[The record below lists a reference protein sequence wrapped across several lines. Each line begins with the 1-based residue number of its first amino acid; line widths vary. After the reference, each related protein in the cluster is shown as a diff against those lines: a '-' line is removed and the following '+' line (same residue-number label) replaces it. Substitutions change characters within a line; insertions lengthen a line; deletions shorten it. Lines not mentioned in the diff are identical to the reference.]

1 MKRIGNYLLINLFI
15 GLTFLIIACSNDDAE
30 TTVSELEKARMEYEK
45 LKANPS
51 FIELAFPEDDP
62 GPPFYAR
69 IAVLGPDVLLM
80 ESNGTVV
87 IPMMRQVECIDPEFN
102 LLDLYHVPNGF
113 FCPLTLSGRGLIE
126 PNAPMGTF
134 PAIAYGEGSNMPV
147 WFVDSGLLA
156 NAMAD
161 GVLTLP
167 ELEALNPRK
176 GVASRYEEYN
186 KPRSEED
193 YLLVIE
199 SEGTMSGTNQK
210 FEYKVISRT
219 KARQDVELRI
229 W

>member
-1 MKRIGNYLLINLFI
+1 MKRNIYSLPIVTLTVLMLLVVS
-15 GLTFLIIACSNDDAE
+15 CSEDDKMPMP
-30 TTVSELEKARMEYEK
+30 SELEKARMDYEQM
-45 LKANPS
+45 KANPT
-51 FIELAFPEDDP
+51 FVELAFPEDDP

-113 FCPLTLSGRGLIE
+113 FCPLTLAGRGLIE

-134 PAIAYGEGSNMPV
+134 PAIAYGAGSNMPV
-147 WFVDSGLLA
+147 WFVESGPLSS
-156 NAMAD
+156 AMAD

-199 SEGTMSGTNQK
+199 SEGTIPGTNQR

>member
-1 MKRIGNYLLINLFI
+1 MYRIKNYLSIKLFVGI
-15 GLTFLIIACSNDDAE
+15 SFLFLACANNDAE
-30 TTVSELEKARMEYEK
+30 PVLSELEKARLEYERM
-45 LKANPS
+45 KANPA
-51 FIELAFPEDDP
+51 FIELAFPADDP

-69 IAVLGPDVLLM
+69 IAVLGPDALLM
-80 ESNGTVV
+80 ESNGRVV

-113 FCPLTLSGRGLIE
+113 FCPLTLAGKGLIE
-126 PNAPMGTF
+126 PDAPMGTF
-134 PAIAYGEGSNMPV
+134 PAIAYGGGTNMPV
-147 WFVDSGLLA
+147 WFVDKNLLA
-156 NAMAD
+156 TAMAD
-161 GVLTLP
+161 GILTLP
-167 ELEALNPRK
+167 ELQGLNPLK
-176 GVASRYEEYN
+176 GMASRYEEYN

-199 SEGTMSGTNQK
+199 SEGTIPATNQR

>member
-1 MKRIGNYLLINLFI
+1 MKRIQSYFSMLVFGV
-15 GLTFLIIACSNDDAE
+15 IALVCTACTDDNVVPE
-30 TTVSELEKARMEYEK
+30 ISELEKARLEYDQ
-45 LKANPS
+45 LKANPA

-134 PAIAYGEGSNMPV
+134 PKIAYGAGINMPV
-147 WFVDSGLLA
+147 WFVDKAPLA

-161 GVLTLP
+161 GILTLP

-199 SEGTMSGTNQK
+199 SEGTIPGTNQR

>member
-1 MKRIGNYLLINLFI
+1 MKKATYLNLSKAA
-15 GLTFLIIACSNDDAE
+15 IAWVILVMACDNEDQQPL
-30 TTVSELEKARMEYEK
+30 VSELEKARLEYEQM
-45 LKANPS
+45 KANPA
-51 FIELAFPEDDP
+51 FIELSFPEDDP

-87 IPMMRQVECIDPEFN
+87 IPMMRQVDCIDPDFN

-113 FCPLTLSGRGLIE
+113 FCPLTLAGKGLIE

-134 PAIAYGEGSNMPV
+134 PAIAYGGGTNMSV
-147 WFVDSGLLA
+147 WFVDKNLLA
-156 NAMAD
+156 MAMAD
-161 GVLTLP
+161 GILTLP
-167 ELEALNPRK
+167 ELQGLNPLK
-176 GVASRYEEYN
+176 GVASRYEEFN
-186 KPRSEED
+186 KPRTEED

-199 SEGTMSGTNQK
+199 SEGTIPGTNQR

>member
-1 MKRIGNYLLINLFI
+1 MEKATYFNFSKAAIVLFLLIL
-15 GLTFLIIACSNDDAE
+15 ACANEDE
-30 TTVSELEKARMEYEK
+30 QPVVSELEKARLEYEK

-51 FIELAFPEDDP
+51 FIELAFPGDDP

-69 IAVLGPDVLLM
+69 IAVLGPDKLIM
-80 ESNGTVV
+80 ESNGTIV
-87 IPMMRQVECIDPEFN
+87 IPMMREVQCIDPEFN

-113 FCPLTLSGRGLIE
+113 FCPLTLSGKGLIE

-134 PAIAYGEGSNMPV
+134 PVIAYGEGSNMPV
-147 WFVDSGLLA
+147 WFVDRAPLL
-156 NAMAD
+156 NAISD
-161 GVLTLP
+161 GTLTLP
-167 ELEALNPRK
+167 ELEALNPKK

-199 SEGTMSGTNQK
+199 SEGTIPGTNQR

-219 KARQDVELRI
+219 KARQDVELRF

>member
-1 MKRIGNYLLINLFI
+1 MHRIKNYLSIKLFVGI
-15 GLTFLIIACSNDDAE
+15 SFLFLACANDDPQPE
-30 TTVSELEKARMEYEK
+30 ISDLEKARMEYDQ
-45 LKANPS
+45 LKSNPAL
-51 FIELAFPEDDP
+51 IELAFPEDDP

-69 IAVLGPDVLLM
+69 IAVLGPDILLM

-113 FCPLTLSGRGLIE
+113 FCPLTLTGRGLIE

-134 PAIAYGEGSNMPV
+134 PVIAYGAGSDMPV
-147 WFVDSGLLA
+147 WFADSGLLA

-167 ELEALNPRK
+167 ELEALNPKK

-199 SEGTMSGTNQK
+199 SEGTIPGTNQR
-210 FEYKVISRT
+210 FDYKVISKT
-219 KARQDVELRI
+219 KARQELDLRI

>member
-1 MKRIGNYLLINLFI
+1 MKRERKYIFSKALLVSIVLLMACGNN
-15 GLTFLIIACSNDDAE
+15 DAE
-30 TTVSELEKARMEYEK
+30 PVLSELEKARLEYERM
-45 LKANPS
+45 KANPA

-69 IAVLGPDVLLM
+69 IAVLEPDILLM
-80 ESNGTVV
+80 ESNGTAV

-113 FCPLTLSGRGLIE
+113 FCPLTLVGRGLIE
-126 PNAPMGTF
+126 PNAPLGTF
-134 PAIAYGEGSNMPV
+134 PAIAYGEGTNMPV
-147 WFVDSGLLA
+147 WFVDSGPLA
-156 NAMAD
+156 NAMVD

-167 ELEALNPRK
+167 ELEALNPKK
-176 GVASRYEEYN
+176 GVASRYEEFN
-186 KPRSEED
+186 KPRTEEG

-199 SEGTMSGTNQK
+199 SEGTIPGTNQR

>member
-1 MKRIGNYLLINLFI
+1 MKRNIYSLPIVTLTVLMLLVVS
-15 GLTFLIIACSNDDAE
+15 CSEDDKIPMP
-30 TTVSELEKARMEYEK
+30 SELEKARMEYEK

-69 IAVLGPDVLLM
+69 IAVLGPDILLM

-113 FCPLTLSGRGLIE
+113 FCPLTLAGRGLIE
-126 PNAPMGTF
+126 PNAPLGTF
-134 PAIAYGEGSNMPV
+134 PAIAYGEGTNMPV
-147 WFVDSGLLA
+147 WFVDSSPLA

-167 ELEALNPRK
+167 ELEALNPKK

-199 SEGTMSGTNQK
+199 SEGTIPGTNQR
-210 FEYKVISRT
+210 FEYKVISKT
-219 KARQDVELRI
+219 KARQDVELRF

>member
-1 MKRIGNYLLINLFI
+1 MKRERKYIFSKALLVPIVL
-15 GLTFLIIACSNDDAE
+15 LMACANNDAE
-30 TTVSELEKARMEYEK
+30 PVLSELEKARLEYERM
-45 LKANPS
+45 KANPA

-69 IAVLGPDVLLM
+69 IAVLGPDILLM

-113 FCPLTLSGRGLIE
+113 FCPLTLVGRGLIE
-126 PNAPMGTF
+126 PNAPLGTF
-134 PAIAYGEGSNMPV
+134 PAIAYGEGTNMPV
-147 WFVDSGLLA
+147 WFVDSGPLA
-156 NAMAD
+156 NAMVD

-167 ELEALNPRK
+167 ELEALNPKK
-176 GVASRYEEYN
+176 GVASRYEEFN
-186 KPRSEED
+186 KPRTEEG

-199 SEGTMSGTNQK
+199 SEGTIPGTNQR

>member
-1 MKRIGNYLLINLFI
+1 MYRIKNYLSIKLFVGI
-15 GLTFLIIACSNDDAE
+15 SFLFLACANDDVQPAL
-30 TTVSELEKARMEYEK
+30 TELEKARMEYDQ
-45 LKANPS
+45 LKANPA
-51 FIELAFPEDDP
+51 FIELAFPKDDP

-134 PAIAYGEGSNMPV
+134 PVIAYGAGSDMPV
-147 WFVDSGLLA
+147 WFVESGPLA
-156 NAMAD
+156 SAMAD

-167 ELEALNPRK
+167 ELEALNPK
-176 GVASRYEEYN
+176 KAVASRYEEYN

-199 SEGTMSGTNQK
+199 SEGSISGTNQR
-210 FEYKVISRT
+210 FEYKVISKT
-219 KARQDVELRI
+219 KAKQDVELRI

>member
-1 MKRIGNYLLINLFI
+1 MEKATYFNLSKAA
-15 GLTFLIIACSNDDAE
+15 IASVILVFACANEDQQP
-30 TTVSELEKARMEYEK
+30 VISELEKARMEYE
-45 LKANPS
+45 LMKANPA

-69 IAVLGPDVLLM
+69 IAALGPDVLLM

-113 FCPLTLSGRGLIE
+113 FCPLTLTGRGLIE
-126 PNAPMGTF
+126 HNAPMGTF
-134 PAIAYGEGSNMPV
+134 PAIAYGGGTNMPV
-147 WFVDSGLLA
+147 WFVESGPLA

-167 ELEALNPRK
+167 ELETLNPRK

-199 SEGTMSGTNQK
+199 SEGTISGTNRR

-219 KARQDVELRI
+219 KARQDVVLRI

>member
-1 MKRIGNYLLINLFI
+1 MKREQNLNFSKALLVSIVL
-15 GLTFLIIACSNDDAE
+15 LMACANDDAE
-30 TTVSELEKARMEYEK
+30 PMLSELEKARLEYEK

-134 PAIAYGEGSNMPV
+134 PAIAYGVGSNMPV
-147 WFVDSGLLA
+147 WFVDSDSLA

-199 SEGTMSGTNQK
+199 SEGTIPGTNQR